1 MLKRLTLQSTYQF
14 GFTLIEVLVAML
26 VLLVGLLGVL
36 SMQLDSFQNSRS
48 ALYRNQAAI
57 IAEDF
62 VDRVRGNAA
71 GLAAGH
77 YDSVAFT
84 AASTIPTAVACV
96 AEGGCSA
103 VQQASYDQYQW
114 ARNFIPSHP
123 NYTAALP
130 AAQGQA
136 GVDTLDAGGV
146 CGASIKYDVVVEW
159 EAVAGDSDG
168 QVRVSACLAN

>member
-1 MLKRLTLQSTYQF
+1 MPQRLTVNGTNQF

-36 SMQLDSFQNSRS
+36 GMQLDSFQNSRS
-48 ALYRNQAAI
+48 ALYKNQATI

-62 VDRVRGNAA
+62 VDRVRGNTA

-77 YDSVAFT
+77 YDSVTLT
-84 AASTIPTAVACV
+84 ATSSMPTAMACL

-103 VQQASYDQYQW
+103 VQQAGYDQYQW

-123 NYTAALP
+123 NYTPALP

-136 GVDTLDAGGV
+136 AVDSLDAGGV

-159 EAVAGDSDG
+159 QAVAGDSDG